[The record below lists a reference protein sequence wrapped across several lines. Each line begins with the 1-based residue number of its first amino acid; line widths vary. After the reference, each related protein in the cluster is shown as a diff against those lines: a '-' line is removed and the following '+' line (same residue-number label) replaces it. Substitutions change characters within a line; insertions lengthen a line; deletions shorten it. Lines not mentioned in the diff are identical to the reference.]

1 MSSPTLHFGPIERP
15 CPVQCTG
22 TVNGQPFYFRARG
35 ERWTL
40 GVGGD
45 VWLKPD
51 WFYAQAYDKGAF
63 EAGWMPDEEAMA
75 FMRQGLDRYLSGEPS
90 QWP

>member
-15 CPVQCTG
+15 CPVQCAG

-45 VWLKPD
+45 
-51 WFYAQAYDKGAF
+51 
-63 EAGWMPDEEAMA
+63 EETWMVSTPVASP
-75 FMRQGLDRYLSGEPS
+75 SGS
-90 QWP
+90 R